1 MCGICGVYSFAA
13 DPAVDRA
20 LLEAMT
26 DTLVHRGPDDAGYFV
41 GDRVGLGHRR
51 LSIIDL
57 AGGQQPIFNED
68 GSRVI
73 IFNGEIYNYRPL
85 RDLLLA
91 KGHRFQTHSDTE
103 VILHLYE
110 DFGEKCVEQLR
121 GMFAFAIWDETK
133 QTLFLARDRLGVKPL
148 YYSLHNGRCV
158 FGSELKAI
166 IRDPAVPRE
175 LDWQALDQYFSLL
188 YIPAP
193 RTIFRHVLKL
203 PPAHTLTVT
212 PQQATLREYW
222 DVQFDPERSAGH
234 SELELARQLR
244 ELLAEC
250 VEIRLMSEVPLGAFL
265 SGGIDSSTVV
275 GLMAQLLDQ
284 PVNTSAIGFREDQ
297 FNELPYASLV
307 ARKFRTN
314 HHEYVVEPQIVEVLE
329 KLSWHFDE
337 PFADASAVPTC
348 YVSQMARKQVT
359 VALSGD
365 GGDEN
370 FAGYR
375 RYYFDRLENVLR
387 SFIPGWMRGSIVAGL
402 ARAYPKA
409 DWLPRIFRAKTLL
422 TNLTLPPVQGYFH
435 SMTAFSDAM
444 KARLYSGDYRS
455 MLNGDGAID
464 LFSEYHAR
472 AKACDPLSAI
482 QYLDIKTYLVDDI
495 CTKVDRASMACSLE
509 VRSPMLDY
517 KLVEF
522 AAGIPWHHKLR
533 GREGKHI
540 LKQATKSFVPSE
552 VLYRRK
558 MGFSLPVARWL
569 RGELSAFSEERL
581 EDLGRRYSS
590 LLNPEQIRHMLH
602 EHRSGLRD
610 YSTQLWALLMFH
622 LWERRFLSPSR
633 SRL

>member
-1 MCGICGVYSFAA
+1 
-13 DPAVDRA
+13 
-20 LLEAMT
+20 MT

-57 AGGQQPIFNED
+57 AGGQQPIFDED

-110 DFGEKCVEQLR
+110 DLGEKCVEQLR
-121 GMFAFAIWDETK
+121 GMFAFAIWDQTK

-193 RTIFRHVLKL
+193 RTIFRHIFKL

-222 DVQFDPERSAGH
+222 DVQFDPERSAGI
-234 SELELARQLR
+234 SEAELACQLR
-244 ELLAEC
+244 ELLTEC

-275 GLMAQLLDQ
+275 GLMAQLLHQ

-307 ARKFRTN
+307 AQEFRTN
-314 HHEYVVEPQIVEVLE
+314 HHEYVVEPQIVEVLD

-337 PFADASAVPTC
+337 PFADASVVPTY

-387 SFIPGWMRGSIVAGL
+387 SFIPGWMRDSVVAGL

-409 DWLPRIFRAKTLL
+409 DWMPRFFRAKTLL
-422 TNLTLPPVQGYFH
+422 TNLTLTPVQGYLH
-435 SMTAFSDAM
+435 TMTAFSEAM
-444 KARLYSGDYRS
+444 KTRLYSGDYRS
-455 MLNGDGAID
+455 MLNGHGAID
-464 LFSEYHAR
+464 LFAEYHAR

-509 VRSPMLDY
+509 VRSPMLDH

-569 RGELSAFSEERL
+569 RGELSAFSQERL
-581 EDLGRRYSS
+581 EELGRRHCS
-590 LLNPEQIRHMLH
+590 LLNPDQIRHMLR

-610 YSTQLWALLMFH
+610 YSTQLWALLMFN
-622 LWERRFLSPSR
+622 LWEQRFLVPAAGR
-633 SRL
+633 T